1 MEREFYHK
9 ELTYLSAP
17 ASACACRTQTG
28 ANAQAGKIIGAA
40 FEVYKTLGYGFL
52 EKVYEGALVR
62 ELQLRGLNSKDQH
75 PIKVNYKGAEI
86 GDYYAVVEDKV
97 IVELKTGEG
106 FDPMH
111 EAQLLN
117 YLKATGIKVGL
128 LINFGPEKC
137 EHKRLVY

>member
-9 ELTYLSAP
+9 ELTY
-17 ASACACRTQTG
+17 Q
-28 ANAQAGKIIGAA
+28 IIGAA

-52 EKVYEGALVR
+52 EKVYENALVR
-62 ELQLRGLNSKDQH
+62 ELQLRGLHATGQY
-75 PIKVNYKGAEI
+75 PIKVEYKDAEV
-86 GDYYAVVEDKV
+86 GDYCADILVEDKV
-97 IVELKTGEG
+97 IVELKAGET

-128 LINFGPEKC
+128 LINFGPQKC
-137 EHKRLVY
+137 EHKRFVY

>member
-1 MEREFYHK
+1 MEKEFYHK
-9 ELTYLSAP
+9 ELTY
-17 ASACACRTQTG
+17 Q
-28 ANAQAGKIIGAA
+28 IIGAA

-52 EKVYEGALVR
+52 EKVYENALIR
-62 ELQLRGLNSKDQH
+62 ELQLRGLNATAQY
-75 PIKVNYKGAEI
+75 PIKVEYKGAEV
-86 GDYYAVVEDKV
+86 GDYYADILVENKV
-97 IVELKTGEG
+97 IVELKTGEA
-106 FDPMH
+106 FNPIH